1 MNRIIQI
8 TTTTDRREEA
18 QTIAELLVDKKLAAC
33 VQVVGPIAS
42 TYRWQDEVTT
52 AEEWLLLIKTT
63 EAAYEG
69 VEQAICSLHSYE
81 VPEIIATV
89 IERGSPSYLCWVE
102 EQVE

>member
-18 QTIAELLVDKKLAAC
+18 QTIADLLVDKKLAAC
-33 VQVVGPIAS
+33 VQVIGPIAS

-52 AEEWLLLIKTT
+52 TEEWLLLIKTT
-63 EAAYEG
+63 EAAYDV

-89 IERGSPSYLCWVE
+89 VERGSPSYLCWVE